1 MNAMRNASLP
11 TQQAIQQW
19 TFNELKDEFVGKQSS
34 KARKSTF
41 EGGDLTVMQS
51 FSYLNSVL
59 DRFEQLMNCPV
70 KPSQKDVA
78 AIKTVFQTRL
88 DAITSAN
95 VPGNLLGLKSIF
107 DRVRSAMPT
116 PRGRP
121 DDLPFHE
128 VVVQDLRCAA
138 SEFFKFFS
146 ACKSGAFGSFL
157 FCLNVCV
164 VFYSSYMLFDAI
176 DVAGPL
182 MATCFYSLVVFAYCS
197 RENHMLELAHFF
209 CLLAFIIAAI
219 TGMFEAILAVVLS
232 LLLLVVLTQGLQG
245 GLEALKAGV
254 RKLARPPP
262 HRFH

>member
-176 DVAGPL
+176 DVAGHGNHQPRS
-182 MATCFYSLVVFAYCS
+182 APDRRGAGRGTAVIRRGAGGGVV
-197 RENHMLELAHFF
+197 RQPGN
-209 CLLAFIIAAI
+209 
-219 TGMFEAILAVVLS
+219 T
-232 LLLLVVLTQGLQG
+232 
-245 GLEALKAGV
+245 AG
-254 RKLARPPP
+254 AWGQPG
-262 HRFH
+262 